1 MSNSIE
7 TPNATPEDAD
17 HEQLEHGFQDGGYY
31 GIAPGIAGVLMGALI
46 IWFMF
51 AVADGFA

>member
-31 GIAPGIAGVLMGALI
+31 GIAPGIAGVLMAALI